1 MTGDKKL
8 ATSKITPEL
17 IQYIVQKIV
26 RAINPEKIIL
36 FGSYAKGDY
45 RESSDLD
52 LFIIKDGDHNSR
64 MMRRKVA
71 DLLWGR
77 KFPVDLWVRKTE
89 EVKRRFEMGIIFI
102 CIISL
107 RTERYYMKKNNVEYV
122 KECLLFARDN
132 LIAAKNLLN
141 LILKMNISFH
151 TIQYV
156 LYVKD
161 VQKNT

>member
-89 EVKRRFEMGIIFI
+89 EVKRRFEMGDHFYLYHIF
-102 CIISL
+102 
-107 RTERYYMKKNNVEYV
+107 KDGK
-122 KECLLFARDN
+122 
-132 LIAAKNLLN
+132 
-141 LILKMNISFH
+141 
-151 TIQYV
+151 V
-156 LYVKD
+156 LYEK
-161 VQKNT
+161 K